1 MSVDIINKKKIATSQ
16 TLNFLKDNVL
26 TVTDL
31 TRSNRLSEILN
42 KYAGEE
48 TSEIYV
54 IQNAK
59 NRDATAVLVDL
70 EHYVRLL
77 KIQEVFEKTLDEHMY
92 QIALQR
98 KDEKAV
104 LSLSEVIDANDFE
117 LDKLI
122 DSITNLELDD
132 E

>member
-1 MSVDIINKKKIATSQ
+1 MNRKKIATSQ

-77 KIQEVFEKTLDEHMY
+77 KIQEVFEKTLDDHMY
-92 QIALQR
+92 QIALER

-104 LSLSEVIDANDFE
+104 LSLFEVIEANDFE
-117 LDKLI
+117 LDELI
-122 DSITNLELDD
+122 NSITNLELDD

>member
-1 MSVDIINKKKIATSQ
+1 MDRKKIATSQ

-122 DSITNLELDD
+122 DSITNLDLDD

>member
-1 MSVDIINKKKIATSQ
+1 MDIMNRKKIATSQ

-117 LDKLI
+117 LDELI
-122 DSITNLELDD
+122 NSITNLDLDD

>member
-1 MSVDIINKKKIATSQ
+1 MSVDIMNKKKIATSQ

-59 NRDATAVLVDL
+59 NREATAVLVDL

-122 DSITNLELDD
+122 DSITNLQLDD